1 MTATPSQPI
10 RHDEVRTY
18 EPGRFRLSDVIA
30 LKRNFRMQSTGQSPT
45 ISVVISARNRGRT
58 IGNIVEAVRSDLQ
71 IDAKLVDEILVVDHD
86 SMDETA
92 IAAQLAGAKVVRFKD
107 VLPSCSLGG
116 RGSVMRKGAWA
127 AGGDIIVFID
137 GDHLTFESFKVV
149 NLIAPL
155 LRQAD
160 GVVLTK
166 GYYAGMT
173 GGRSTE
179 TMGRAAISMFD
190 PELAALQQ
198 PFTSEQAIFRDVFAD
213 LTMAPG
219 WYADFSVLHQV
230 KEAFG
235 ASAIA
240 QVDLEFKDRETG
252 GSSHITTQVHELLV
266 SRLSEALEDAGV
278 DLPGQWQHI
287 SAETGSAEI
296 RSAESGS
303 AESGASKT
311 GAAETVPGEDE
322 TMIESLPP
330 LSSLE
335 GWQER
340 EAERSRW
347 APL

>member
-1 MTATPSQPI
+1 MTAASRPTG
-10 RHDEVRTY
+10 HDEIRTY
-18 EPGRFRLSDVIA
+18 EPGRFRLESVLE
-30 LKRNFRMQSTGQSPT
+30 LKRRFRMTDGRQLR
-45 ISVVISARNRGRT
+45 ISVIISARNRGRT
-58 IGNIVEAVRSDLQ
+58 IGDIVEVIRRDLQ
-71 IDAKLVDEILVVDHD
+71 IDCELVDEILVVDHN
-86 SMDETA
+86 SLDETA
-92 IAAQLAGAKVVRFKD
+92 IAAKLAGARVVHFDD
-107 VLPSCSLGG
+107 VLPTCSLGG

-127 AGGDIIVFID
+127 AKGDILVFID
-137 GDHLTFESFKVV
+137 GDHMRFESFKVV

-179 TMGRAAISMFD
+179 TMGRAAIAMFD

-213 LTMAPG
+213 LAMAPG

-230 KEAFG
+230 KEAYG
-235 ASAIA
+235 AHAIA

-266 SRLSEALEDAGV
+266 SRLSEALAD
-278 DLPGQWQHI
+278 
-287 SAETGSAEI
+287 
-296 RSAESGS
+296 
-303 AESGASKT
+303 
-311 GAAETVPGEDE
+311 VPGDIGLDDA
-322 TMIESLPP
+322 MSDSLPP

-335 GWQER
+335 GWAER
-340 EAERSRW
+340 ELARH
-347 APL
+347 A

>member
-1 MTATPSQPI
+1 MTTTPSRPI
-10 RHDEVRTY
+10 GHDEVRTY
-18 EPGRFRLSDVIA
+18 EPGRFPLGSVLA
-30 LKRNFRMQSTGQSPT
+30 LKRQFQMPGSLASPI

-58 IGNIVEAVRSDLQ
+58 IGDIVGVIRQDLQ
-71 IDAKLVDEILVVDHD
+71 VECNLVDEILVIDD
-86 SMDETA
+86 GSLDETA
-92 IAAQLAGAKVVRFKD
+92 VAAQLAGARVVRFAD

-127 AGGDIIVFID
+127 ARGDILVFID

-155 LRQAD
+155 LRQHD

-179 TMGRAAISMFD
+179 TMGRAAISIFD

-198 PFTSEQAIFRDVFAD
+198 PFTSEQAIFRDVFAE

-230 KEAFG
+230 KETYG
-235 ASAIA
+235 ASSIA

-266 SRLSEALEDAGV
+266 SRLSEALADVPANIDFDDAM
-278 DLPGQWQHI
+278 
-287 SAETGSAEI
+287 AET
-296 RSAESGS
+296 
-303 AESGASKT
+303 
-311 GAAETVPGEDE
+311 
-322 TMIESLPP
+322 LPP
-330 LSSLE
+330 LSSLD
-335 GWQER
+335 GWTQ
-340 EAERSRW
+340 RSNP
-347 APL
+347 AFHPHF